1 MKTWQNT
8 ERKEY
13 KSYES
18 LMKKSAFNSNKE
30 SIKPIILKPAPS
42 AQNLVQTQD
51 DDNIN
56 KLMWENRCL
65 KDQVRTIENM
75 IAENR
80 VFMTN
85 YTLKS
90 AKKIYKASKR
100 KKDEELNNYLKKWL
114 N

>member
-1 MKTWQNT
+1 
-8 ERKEY
+8 
-13 KSYES
+13 
-18 LMKKSAFNSNKE
+18 MKKSAFNSNKE

-42 AQNLVQTQD
+42 AQNLVQIQD
-51 DDNIN
+51 DDIYI
-56 KLMWENRCL
+56 

-100 KKDEELNNYLKKWL
+100 KKDEEFNNQFIEVIKLTHECKKEFSKIS
-114 N
+114 